1 MPQLFKKSMPQGIV
15 VIVQQCSWDPD
26 SQMPAPSFPGFKK
39 IYLLISIIL
48 LTNALHLIIGVQLTQ
63 GPGPLRD
70 ILSNGIKNSV
80 MNWAFIG

>member
-1 MPQLFKKSMPQGIV
+1 
-15 VIVQQCSWDPD
+15 
-26 SQMPAPSFPGFKK
+26 
-39 IYLLISIIL
+39 